1 MRRPANEAA
10 QGEVAI
16 NWRLSCRRPNMG
28 VSMRTVLLTTSIL
41 ALTAAVG
48 GTAFAQE
55 AAPAA
60 APTVADDIVVT
71 GSRGQT
77 RTVTT
82 SPTPIDVISGEQIA
96 QMGGSMQLRDV
107 LTQLVPSFQ
116 SQQVGSSS
124 WNSVSRP
131 AGLRGL
137 SGVHVLVL
145 VNGKRRH
152 NSALI
157 DLNSGSTSPGSNPVD
172 LDQIPTSAIARI
184 EVLRDGAAAQYGS
197 DAIAGVINIIL
208 KNNAEGGSA
217 SVEAGQRYKDSVNGS
232 DGETFSAQISK
243 GFKLGENGSL
253 VLSAEGKH
261 QQQTVRNSDSTAKIY
276 PSVNGADDPREAT
289 ANKRLYQGGLPQLKS
304 VALAQNSQIDA
315 GDLTFYSNATFS
327 YREAKVGQAGRTPRT
342 TSDIAAI
349 YPDGFTP
356 YYTMKETDWQ
366 ATAGMKGQA
375 QGWDLDL
382 STSYGRDYVRSGA
395 ENTLNAS
402 LGTASPTKFDTFS
415 SAFDQWTTNFDA
427 TQGFEVFGGRHLQV
441 SFGAEMRYESYV
453 TKSLDAAAYA
463 NGGYVFPAG
472 SGTGLVGQPGA
483 IGAQGATVVTP
494 EDEANAKRMSG
505 AGYID
510 LALDVTDRLLVTGA
524 GRFET
529 YDDSSG
535 SVWSGKLSALWKAT
549 DWLNFRGAFSNG
561 FRAPSLSQ
569 QAYAQTA
576 TQVSLV
582 NGSYQL
588 IESKILQTGS
598 GIAQALGGQ
607 ELKPE
612 KSRNYS
618 FGVTLNPLAGFTL
631 TVDAYQ
637 INIDNRITLTGLLS
651 SAGVRQILVNN
662 GFSGDQYVRFFA
674 NAIDTRT
681 RGIDA
686 VAAYGFSAGDIGRFR
701 ATAAFNYNKTKIT
714 NIAENPAE
722 LANLNLTLFD
732 RQTQG
737 YFTVFTPRDKLILGL
752 EWSKGPVSLR
762 AKETRYG
769 SWKLLANQAAND
781 QSYGAKWITDLEAGL
796 QATDT
801 LKISVGAYNLFNTYP
816 TKNSVISTI
825 GSSPYGS
832 NSPFGAYG
840 GYYYARLGL
849 DF

>member
-1 MRRPANEAA
+1 
-10 QGEVAI
+10 
-16 NWRLSCRRPNMG
+16 
-28 VSMRTVLLTTSIL
+28 MRTVLLTTSVFAL
-41 ALTAAVG
+41 AAAYG
-48 GTAFAQE
+48 GTAFAQDTTQ
-55 AAPAA
+55 AA
-60 APTVADDIVVT
+60 APVADDIVVT
-71 GSRGQT
+71 GSRGQA

-96 QMGGSMQLRDV
+96 QLGGSMQLRDV
-107 LTQLVPSFQ
+107 LSQLVPSFQ

-157 DLNSGSTSPGSNPVD
+157 DLNSGSTSMGGNPVD

-197 DAIAGVINIIL
+197 DAIAGVINVIL
-208 KNNAEGGSA
+208 KDNPEGGSG
-217 SVEAGQRYKDSVNGS
+217 SIEAGQRYKDSVNGS
-232 DGETFSAQISK
+232 DGETISAQLSK
-243 GFKLGENGSL
+243 GFHLGENGSI
-253 VLSAEGKH
+253 VLSAEGKL
-261 QQQTVRNSDSTAKIY
+261 QNATVRNSDYTGRVYSRI
-276 PSVNGADDPREAT
+276 NGANDPREAT
-289 ANKRLYQGGLPQLKS
+289 ADRRRYQGGLPQLHS
-304 VALAQNSQIDA
+304 IQLAENSHIEA
-315 GDLTFYSNATFS
+315 GDLTIYTNATFG
-327 YREAKVGQAGRTPRT
+327 YREARVGQAGRYPST
-342 TSDIAAI
+342 TSDIVEI

-356 YYTMKETDWQ
+356 YYTLQETDWQ
-366 ATAGMKGQA
+366 ATAGMKQA
-375 QGWDLDL
+375 VDGWNLDL
-382 STSYGRDYVRSGA
+382 STTYGRDYARSGA
-395 ENTLNAS
+395 DNTLNAS
-402 LGTASPTKFDTFS
+402 LGTSSPTSFDTFS

-427 TQGFEVFGGRHLQV
+427 TKGFEVMGGRNLQV
-441 SFGAEMRYESYV
+441 SSGAEFRYESYV
-453 TKSLDAAAYA
+453 TKSLDRLSWY
-463 NGGYVFPAG
+463 NGGYTYPSG
-472 SGTGLVGQPGA
+472 SALAGQPA
-483 IGAQGATVVTP
+483 AVGAQGATVVTP
-494 EDEANAKRMSG
+494 SDEANAKRTIG
-505 AGYID
+505 AAYLD

-535 SVWSGKLSALWKAT
+535 SVWSGKISGLWKAT

-588 IESKILQTGS
+588 IESKIVQTGS
-598 GIAQALGGQ
+598 AIAQALGAKD
-607 ELKPE
+607 LKPE

-618 FGVTLNPLAGFTL
+618 FGVTLTPLAGFTL

-637 INIDNRITLTGLLS
+637 INIDDRITLTGLLS
-651 SAGVRQILVNN
+651 SAGVRQILRDN

-686 VAAYGFSAGDIGRFR
+686 VANYSFTLGDFGQIRASAAY
-701 ATAAFNYNKTKIT
+701 NYNKTKIT
-714 NIAENPAE
+714 HVADNPEE
-722 LANLNLTLFD
+722 LANLGLTLFD
-732 RQTQG
+732 RQTRG
-737 YFTVFTPRDKLILGL
+737 YFTVFTPKDKIILGL
-752 EWSKGPVSLR
+752 NWSKGPVSIN

-769 SWKLLANQAAND
+769 SWKALANDPASD
-781 QSYGAKWITDLEAGL
+781 QSYGAKWITDLEVGYRITEKMKVA
-796 QATDT
+796 
-801 LKISVGAYNLFNTYP
+801 VGAYNVFNVYP
-816 TKNSVISTI
+816 DKNTVANTI

-840 GYYYARLGL
+840 GYYYGRLSF